1 MAKTDNSVFK
11 EVAIRILGLLMW
23 VMVFGNVVL
32 GFEVNIWVG
41 LAFLGI
47 VVLTHIVVEMVAR
60 RREKTKVESRKS
72 KEDIEPEEVEMEETP
87 KSKVKSQ
94 KSKEEISEEY
104 YNQVTKAAEDLC
116 ADYERV
122 VRQPDL
128 ADKMDSLETTLQTY
142 ESDMLQY
149 VDKVILL
156 FWIDLTRC
164 YVGLGH
170 EIDLDTKEG
179 LGYLYFIA
187 RTKGWSG
194 NKGYADL
201 ATLRESYQ
209 EDAES
214 ILEEIKQYIDATSAI
229 PEVFVISRL
238 LSSCDGDLQRKF
250 LVDMYRFASITSKA
264 DNTVTEQEAEWL
276 SRIMRLQEENATVVI
291 PEPVVQ
297 DPTELL
303 DELIGLDAVK
313 QEVETL
319 SNFIRIQQARA
330 AKGLK
335 TSPVSYHCVFTGSPG
350 TGKTTVARILAQI
363 YKNIGVVSSGHLVET
378 DRAGLVAEFIGQTAI
393 KTDKAIESA
402 LDGVLFIDEAYAL
415 NAGGE
420 NDYGKEAIATLIKR
434 MEDYRDRLIVILA
447 GYTDQMKDF
456 ITSNPGLQS
465 RFNRYID
472 FPDYSPEELLQIFEL
487 NMNKYD
493 YRFADGA
500 KQYLQRFFENEVARK
515 DANFGNGRLA
525 RNVFEK
531 TIGRQA
537 NRLAREVNLTTDKLT
552 RIRIED
558 LP

>member
-11 EVAIRILGLLMW
+11 EVAIRILGLLMC

-41 LAFLGI
+41 LAFLGV

-60 RREKTKVESRKS
+60 RKSKVESRKS
-72 KEDIEPEEVEMEETP
+72 KEDIEPEVAEEEDIDSEKSGEDEDMEY
-87 KSKVKSQ
+87 
-94 KSKEEISEEY
+94 ISEEY
-104 YNQVTKAAEDLC
+104 YNQVTKAAEDLY

-122 VRQPDL
+122 VRLPDL
-128 ADKMDSLETTLQTY
+128 VDRIDALETTMQTY
-142 ESDMLQY
+142 ESDVLQY

-214 ILEEIKQYIDATSAI
+214 ILEEIKQYIDASSAL
-229 PEVFVISRL
+229 PEVFLVSRL
-238 LSSCDGDLQRKF
+238 LSSNDTDLQRKF
-250 LVDMYRFASITSKA
+250 LVDIYRFASITSKA
-264 DNTVTEQEAEWL
+264 DNTVTDQEAEWL
-276 SRIMRLQEENATVVI
+276 SHIMRLQEANEPIVV
-291 PEPVVQ
+291 PAPVEQ
-297 DPTELL
+297 NPMELL
-303 DELIGLDAVK
+303 NELIGLDAVK

-330 AKGLK
+330 ANGLK

-363 YKNIGVVSSGHLVET
+363 YKNLGVVSSGHLVET

-393 KTDKAIESA
+393 KTDKVIESA

-415 NAGGE
+415 STGGE
-420 NDYGKEAIATLIKR
+420 NDYGKEAISTLLKR

-447 GYTDQMKDF
+447 GYTDHMKEF
-456 ITSNPGLQS
+456 IASNPGLQS
-465 RFNRYID
+465 RFNRYIA
-472 FPDYSPEELLQIFEL
+472 FPDYTAEELLQIFEL
-487 NMNKYD
+487 NMTRYD
-493 YRFADGA
+493 YRFVEGA
-500 KQYLQRFFENEVARK
+500 KEHLQRYFEEVVARK
-515 DANFGNGRLA
+515 DANFGNGRLV

-537 NRLAREVNLTTDKLT
+537 NRLAREVYLTTDKLT

>member
-11 EVAIRILGLLMW
+11 EVGIRILALIMW
-23 VMVFGNVVL
+23 SQVIAAACL
-32 GFEVNIWVG
+32 GFGVNIWVG
-41 LAFLGI
+41 VAFVS
-47 VVLTHIVVEMVAR
+47 VVAVTHIVVEMVAR
-60 RREKTKVESRKS
+60 RKAGQSPKVERSVTETE
-72 KEDIEPEEVEMEETP
+72 EDIEDEEIEDEDMEY
-87 KSKVKSQ
+87 
-94 KSKEEISEEY
+94 ISEEY
-104 YNQVTKAAEDLC
+104 YNQVTKAAEDLY

-122 VRQPDL
+122 VRLPDL
-128 ADKMDSLETTLQTY
+128 VDRIDALETTMQTY
-142 ESDMLQY
+142 ESDLLQY

-194 NKGYADL
+194 SKGYADL
-201 ATLRESYQ
+201 AALRESYQ
-209 EDAES
+209 GEAES
-214 ILEEIKQYIDATSAI
+214 ILEDIKQYIDASSAL
-229 PEVFVISRL
+229 PEVFLVSRL
-238 LSSCDGDLQRKF
+238 LSSNDTDLQRKF

-276 SRIMRLQEENATVVI
+276 SRIMRLQEENAPVVV

-363 YKNIGVVSSGHLVET
+363 YKNLGVVSSGHLVET

-393 KTDKAIESA
+393 KTDKVIESA
-402 LDGVLFIDEAYAL
+402 LDGVLFVDEAYAL
-415 NAGGE
+415 STGGD
-420 NDYGKEAIATLIKR
+420 NDYGKEAISTLLKR

-447 GYTDQMKDF
+447 GYTNQMKDF
-456 ITSNPGLQS
+456 IASNPGLQS
-465 RFNRYID
+465 RFSRYIA
-472 FPDYSPEELLQIFEL
+472 FPDYTAEELVQIFEL
-487 NMNKYD
+487 NMRKYD
-493 YRFADGA
+493 YLFAEGA
-500 KQYLQRFFENEVARK
+500 KERLQRYFEEMVARK